1 MIYLSILLLL
11 SGVLGATIPIK
22 KLPMWVIPVLGAL
35 VALLIGAASMH
46 TLINTSRQFSSPLGF
61 LLSVVPLAVML
72 DRFGYFGQ
80 LAELIAH
87 GKSLTTGLWIL
98 ACLTVVLFNLD
109 GAVVLLTPLYVH
121 IAKRRNLNPVR
132 VAIMPALAATC
143 ASGLL
148 PVSNLTNLLAVAHSH
163 PTIGNYLSHMGPP
176 VLLACV
182 ISWLFLKLRLRSD
195 INEKP
200 EKIPVDK
207 RVITIGSSALGVMLV
222 GFLIGPTFS
231 IEPWM
236 VTLAM
241 ALTFSIFTKK
251 FEVKSIPFGTALLAL
266 SLGVLSESVLTHLS
280 LNSLFNASSQLGVLK
295 AIGGGAIGA
304 NLVNN
309 LPATLVGLHSLP
321 QVPSPGLWALLI
333 GVDMGPIIL
342 AIGSLHCLLWQNMMK
357 QLGCEVDS
365 FTYAKWGLTISLPGF
380 LAASALLILMV
391 P

>member
-1 MIYLSILLLL
+1 MIYLSILLLI

-22 KLPMWVIPVLGAL
+22 KLPMWAIPFLGASI
-35 VALLIGAASMH
+35 ALLIGAASMH
-46 TLINTSRQFSSPLGF
+46 TVINTTRQFSSPLGF

-87 GKSLTTGLWIL
+87 RKSLTTGLWVL

-121 IAKRRNLNPVR
+121 IAKRRNLNPLR
-132 VAIMPALAATC
+132 VAIMPALAATS

-163 PTIGNYLSHMGPP
+163 PTIQNYLTHMAPP
-176 VLLACV
+176 VLLACI
-182 ISWLFLKLRLRSD
+182 ISWLFLKFILRSD
-195 INEKP
+195 IYERP
-200 EKIPVDK
+200 VKIPVD
-207 RVITIGSSALGVMLV
+207 RRIITIGSITLAVMLI
-222 GFLIGPTFS
+222 GFLVGPSFDVR
-231 IEPWM
+231 PWM
-236 VTLAM
+236 VTVAM
-241 ALTFSIFTKK
+241 ALVFSIFTKK
-251 FEVKSIPFGTALLAL
+251 FQIKTIPFGTALLAL
-266 SLGVLSESVLTHLS
+266 SLGILSESVLNHMA
-280 LNSLFNASSQLGVLK
+280 LNSLFNASSHLGVLK
-295 AIGGGAIGA
+295 AIGSGAIGA

-321 QVPSPGLWALLI
+321 PHPAPGLWALLI

-342 AIGSLHCLLWQNMMK
+342 AIGSLHCLLWQNVMK

-365 FTYAKWGLTISLPGF
+365 FTYARWGLTVSLPGF